1 MSGKVVKVN
10 NQNVAIKDFNGQRVV
25 TFKDIDTVHERADG
39 TARKRF
45 NDNKN
50 HFVEGED
57 FFVLTQP
64 SEIRTLGIERPQGG
78 VPEKVTL
85 VTESGY
91 LMLVKSFTDDLAWNV
106 QRQLVKS
113 YFKAVQQ
120 NETKRK
126 VQSGR
131 LSLSSA
137 SIMVKNVIGSL
148 ECAKIEPAYIAAEVK
163 RLYST
168 LGYEIMTAA
177 AILPTVAAMH
187 LFSYRFLTPWLIRNL
202 QHPGKGKAI
211 QVYESPCQFSFVR
224 HQVFVK
230 RHFNILP
237 NQSEVILINI
247 FSNFYSF
254 LFRFRQCSFHS

>member
-57 FFVLTQP
+57 FFVLT
-64 SEIRTLGIERPQGG
+64 
-78 VPEKVTL
+78 
-85 VTESGY
+85 
-91 LMLVKSFTDDLAWNV
+91 WNV

-177 AILPTVAAMH
+177 VILPD
-187 LFSYRFLTPWLIRNL
+187 LTAEPKKRLL
-202 QHPGKGKAI
+202 
-211 QVYESPCQFSFVR
+211 R
-224 HQVFVK
+224 H
-230 RHFNILP
+230 RL
-237 NQSEVILINI
+237 
-247 FSNFYSF
+247 
-254 LFRFRQCSFHS
+254 

>member
-1 MSGKVVKVN
+1 MPGKVVKVN

-113 YFKAVQQ
+113 YCLY
-120 NETKRK
+120 T
-126 VQSGR
+126 G
-131 LSLSSA
+131 
-137 SIMVKNVIGSL
+137 VKTL
-148 ECAKIEPAYIAAEVK
+148 AFQAKP
-163 RLYST
+163 
-168 LGYEIMTAA
+168 LGQPHI
-177 AILPTVAAMH
+177 
-187 LFSYRFLTPWLIRNL
+187 S
-202 QHPGKGKAI
+202 
-211 QVYESPCQFSFVR
+211 
-224 HQVFVK
+224 
-230 RHFNILP
+230 
-237 NQSEVILINI
+237 
-247 FSNFYSF
+247 
-254 LFRFRQCSFHS
+254 RFRKKKCRDTKLEVRKWKTIENQPIARMISNTILYG